1 MSLLQIL
8 AILLTLSAL
17 FSYVN
22 HRYLRL
28 PMTIGLMVIALGM
41 SLTLIGVGHFRP
53 SMREGA
59 DTLLRSIDFNKT
71 LLHGMLGYLLFAGAL
86 NVDLDELRQHKLP
99 ILVLATVGILIST
112 LLIGT
117 LMFWALRAVG
127 IHLEFVHCLL
137 FGALISPTDPIA
149 VLAILKSL
157 GAPKELE
164 IQIAGES
171 LFNDGVSVV
180 VFLAL
185 LGLVGAGHGDEEIG
199 AVSIA
204 MLFLQEAVG
213 GALFGLVIGWIAYLM
228 LKSIDE
234 YKVEI
239 LLSLALVTGGYALA
253 DRIHVSG
260 PIAMVVA
267 GLLIGNHGRAF
278 AMSQST
284 REHLDTFWE
293 LIDEVLN
300 AVLFVL
306 IGLEVLVLALG
317 TEHLLGAALA
327 IPIVLLAR
335 YVSVGVPFLWLRRLA
350 ITAPHAVKLM
360 TWGGLRGG
368 ISVAMALSLRELLGP
383 SALGTVE
390 TIVVMTYGVVV
401 FSIVVQGLTINAV
414 IRRLLTSRNG

>member
-1 MSLLQIL
+1 MSLFQIL

-22 HRYLRL
+22 YRYLRL
-28 PMTIGLMVIALGM
+28 PMTIGLMVIALAM
-41 SLTLIGVGHFRP
+41 SLTLIGIGHFRP
-53 SMREGA
+53 SVRDAAETM
-59 DTLLRSIDFNKT
+59 LRSIDFNKT
-71 LLHGMLGYLLFAGAL
+71 LLHGMLGFLLFAGAL

-99 ILVLATVGILIST
+99 ILVLATVGVLIST
-112 LLIGT
+112 VLIGT
-117 LMFWALRAVG
+117 LVFWALRAVG
-127 IHLEFVHCLL
+127 IHMTFIHCLL

-180 VFLAL
+180 VFMAL
-185 LGLVGAGHGDEEIG
+185 LGLAGAGHAEADVD
-199 AVSIA
+199 AASIA
-204 MLFLQEAVG
+204 MLFLQEAAG

-253 DRIHVSG
+253 ELLHVSG

-293 LIDEVLN
+293 LVDEILN

-317 TEHLLGAALA
+317 PEHLLAATLA
-327 IPIVLLAR
+327 IPVVLLAR
-335 YVSVGVPFLWLRRLA
+335 YVSVGLPFLWLRRLA
-350 ITAPHAVKLM
+350 LTAPHAVKLM

-368 ISVAMALSLRELLGP
+368 ISVAMALSLRELLGEA
-383 SALGTVE
+383 ALGTVE

-401 FSIVVQGLTINAV
+401 FAIIVQGLTIKRV
-414 IRRLLTSRNG
+414 IRSLLSARNR